1 MSSLSF
7 LPRKLTKGIN
17 AQKSGACGAKT
28 GRSGESASGITLL
41 DVTRG
46 GPATSSNGTTLPE
59 YDDQDSINLLSLSL
73 SDFAL
78 WLDGELRQK
87 LGYGPAQGPDTS
99 CWSNCS
105 FNPSRF

>member
-17 AQKSGACGAKT
+17 AQKSSTCGAKT
-28 GRSGESASGITLL
+28 GKSGESASGITLL
-41 DVTRG
+41 DVTCN

-59 YDDQDSINLLSLSL
+59 CDDQDSINLLSLSL

-78 WLDGELRQK
+78 WLDVELRQQ
-87 LGYGPAQGPDTS
+87 LGYGPDTG
-99 CWSNCS
+99 CQSNCS
-105 FNPSRF
+105 SNASRL

>member
-17 AQKSGACGAKT
+17 AQKSSTCGAKT
-28 GRSGESASGITLL
+28 GKSGESASGITLL
-41 DVTRG
+41 DVTRN

-78 WLDGELRQK
+78 WLDVELRQQ
-87 LGYGPAQGPDTS
+87 LGYGPDAGCQ
-99 CWSNCS
+99 SNCS
-105 FNPSRF
+105 FNASRL

>member
-17 AQKSGACGAKT
+17 AQKSSTCGAKT
-28 GRSGESASGITLL
+28 GKSGESASGITLL
-41 DVTRG
+41 DVTCN

-78 WLDGELRQK
+78 WLDVELRQK
-87 LGYGPAQGPDTS
+87 LGYGPDTG
-99 CWSNCS
+99 CQSNCS
-105 FNPSRF
+105 FNASRL

>member
-17 AQKSGACGAKT
+17 AQKSSTCGAKT
-28 GRSGESASGITLL
+28 GQSGESASGITLL
-41 DVTRG
+41 DVTRN

-78 WLDGELRQK
+78 WLGVELRQQ
-87 LGYGPAQGPDTS
+87 LECGPDTS
-99 CWSNCS
+99 C
-105 FNPSRF
+105 